1 MASEFWSQCLDELKT
16 EFSPELFHTWFADL
30 TVDDSALSDD
40 QVKIFASS
48 AAKLSALKTAYSQKL
63 SEIAGRVT
71 GRHIALIWCVSQTPV
86 AVLPFVP
93 APESVDKP
101 LNPSEQM
108 KSGLLPD
115 LTFENFVQGKANQM
129 AFAAALQVAN
139 SSGKPIYNPL
149 IIYGGVGL
157 GKTHLMHAIGHQ
169 FLKNN
174 PKRRVLCIS
183 AQQYLEE
190 FTGVMRLMNADPNR
204 YFQALRDFEN
214 RYQNLDMLLID
225 DIQGFANRKGTQ
237 ASFFQVFEHMVPHGK
252 QIVMTSD
259 TFPRDLKELQ
269 ERLLSRITQ
278 GITVEVEPPELEMR
292 IQILLNKAERSGLS
306 MPEDVAEEIAKRLRS
321 NVRELEG
328 AVQQILAYTH
338 FHKVPV
344 ALQTVSEALRN
355 VFRSSSVPVTIETIQ
370 EAVSDYF
377 KIKTADLLSK
387 KRTSAVSHARQVAM
401 YLAKELTQK
410 SLPEIGVMFGGKDH
424 TTVLY
429 ACRKIS
435 SSRSTDKQLRNDLH
449 LLEQRIKS

>member
-71 GRHIALIWCVSQTPV
+71 GRHIALIWCVSQTPA
-86 AVLPFVP
+86 AVLPFAP

-115 LTFENFVQGKANQM
+115 LTFENFVQGK

-183 AQQYLEE
+183 AQLYLEE

-292 IQILLNKAERSGLS
+292 VQILLNKAERSGLS